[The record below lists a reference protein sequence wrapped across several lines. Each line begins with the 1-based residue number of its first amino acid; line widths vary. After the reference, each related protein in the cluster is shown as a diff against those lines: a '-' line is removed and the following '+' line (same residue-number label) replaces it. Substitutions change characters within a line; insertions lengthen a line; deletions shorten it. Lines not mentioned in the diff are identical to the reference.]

1 MRMASRRS
9 SARPARRASASTS
22 LPKSRRRP
30 RSRAAATEAHITRSV
45 CAAPAHLILLRVTL
59 VLSSLHVMKSPDSV
73 LEHEGQEEEKPQKAE
88 PLRRV
93 KARRRVEIPPRPRGR
108 DLTPASL
115 HGFMRSPALIKPTK
129 KKVCVAGDLR
139 RVNMLREDALSR
151 ESAVCE
157 KAVAGGE
164 R

>member
-115 HGFMRSPALIKPTK
+115 HGLRSPALVKPHVHVACMCMYMHMCMYVCK
-129 KKVCVAGDLR
+129 KEKGVCCG
-139 RVNMLREDALSR
+139 
-151 ESAVCE
+151 
-157 KAVAGGE
+157 
-164 R
+164 